1 MNARQIEVQSYF
13 KQQHPEAL
21 ILYHLPG
28 QYVLLGEDVDR
39 ASKSFPAIQVPE
51 PGVGI
56 LPDDITILSTLGEDG
71 AEIQLISYRNDAGT
85 LDFPDVKRLIEEKE
99 MDY

>member
-39 ASKSFPAIQVPE
+39 ASKSFP
-51 PGVGI
+51 
-56 LPDDITILSTLGEDG
+56 TI
-71 AEIQLISYRNDAGT
+71 
-85 LDFPDVKRLIEEKE
+85 
-99 MDY
+99 